1 MVSYIHSAN
10 TYVNNNEQEIFHKK
24 CFENTCQNF
33 TLFIVMLFVSFC
45 PEKKTTS
52 AFRYFVMNEWMN
64 ERKKERKKE
73 RMNEWM
79 NELGLWEFV
88 GLALAGKDIVFRFI
102 IEYYLV
108 AWGIFMGP

>member
-1 MVSYIHSAN
+1 M
-10 TYVNNNEQEIFHKK
+10 NECMNERTK
-24 CFENTCQNF
+24 E
-33 TLFIVMLFVSFC
+33 
-45 PEKKTTS
+45 
-52 AFRYFVMNEWMN
+52 RMNEWMN
-64 ERKKERKKE
+64 V
-73 RMNEWM
+73 WM